1 MQTLFKGSK
10 IKAKSFISGGKKL
23 GSSIVGAARNN
34 IVGFN
39 KVAQSMVPQK
49 KEENEN
55 SFIKNYTNFFGSKK
69 TERILRKNLKLVR
82 DSLVNTFEIAKLLR
96 ASIVSITGDLKGK
109 GGKGGGGL
117 FGGLGGLFGF
127 LGGFVGIISGI
138 IGLLTN
144 PWIAAILAGTLFLNK
159 EVRDAIIGFMRPII
173 ESIAKAIYK
182 NTTFRGWWGDGDLG
196 GMGKRVNESI
206 EDIGEA
212 RTLAVL
218 KEEQKRLAALHEDN
232 KGFFGR
238 SDYKKDLN
246 AITKQIER
254 LESAGVVASTDAVQ
268 TVQDIGDFQERG
280 EVRSNLQSDMEME
293 LEAVKT
299 ATYNEMIKQLPE
311 ELRDKT
317 GFMIK
322 DGKVVMDPM
331 APFKRTG
338 IEFQANNFGNKE
350 AKAKLSRLLKW
361 QQDFTAEAAK
371 KQNVIRNQY
380 DNQVNL
386 PDLQSLY
393 KKQNQNVEG
402 KKSDLNTLSFADSL
416 KLTENGNVFNFEP
429 FTFNTAQEQNSSGGD
444 VASTSSTGT
453 TSGDA
458 VTFYASSNSDPSY
471 HKLNALMTFNI
482 V

>member
-117 FGGLGGLFGF
+117 FGGLGGMFGF
-127 LGGFVGIISGI
+127 LGGAVGLISGLF
-138 IGLLTN
+138 GLLTN
-144 PWIAAILAGTLFLNK
+144 PWVLGFLGILAGGGILALLANEKLRKGIADFMEPIILFLIRSELNP
-159 EVRDAIIGFMRPII
+159 F
-173 ESIAKAIYK
+173 
-182 NTTFRGWWGDGDLG
+182 
-196 GMGKRVNESI
+196 RVNKGKIDDPLQLTAETI
-206 EDIGEA
+206 NEIGES

-218 KEEQKRLAALHEDN
+218 KDRLNELQENKPNFFTQHGDWITNNRKIKGLEQEIAVLEN
-232 KGFFGR
+232 KGVQSGPTSGDQFE
-238 SDYKKDLN
+238 SDKSKFAERDRIRKLLN
-246 AITKQIER
+246 DMMIRETSRLNVGERNKVKKQIANDRGIKYSE
-254 LESAGVVASTDAVQ
+254 VPNKDVDAIIFPQ
-268 TVQDIGDFQERG
+268 
-280 EVRSNLQSDMEME
+280 M
-293 LEAVKT
+293 EAVKEK
-299 ATYNEMIKQLPE
+299 YSQVLQYWEKNGKLPE
-311 ELRDKT
+311 GINTDDK
-317 GFMIK
+317 K
-322 DGKVVMDPM
+322 
-331 APFKRTG
+331 FKILESDINLNSSKT
-338 IEFQANNFGNKE
+338 
-350 AKAKLSRLLKW
+350 
-361 QQDFTAEAAK
+361 
-371 KQNVIRNQY
+371 NVTPQKT
-380 DNQVNL
+380 DE
-386 PDLQSLY
+386 
-393 KKQNQNVEG
+393 NVEG

-429 FTFNTAQEQNSSGGD
+429 FTFTNASESTSGGD